1 LIAIVQLVAEQL
13 GIAPR
18 LLATR
23 ADAEELARAVDE
35 HGLAG
40 ADALQPMTGWRR
52 EVIGQAW
59 IGWLT
64 GTLALVGDADTPH
77 GLKLVPR

>member
-1 LIAIVQLVAEQL
+1 LIAIVQLVADQL

-35 HGLAG
+35 HGLA
-40 ADALQPMTGWRR
+40 AAESLQPMTGWRR
-52 EVIGQAW
+52 DVIGRAW
-59 IGWLT
+59 LGWLT
-64 GTLALVGDADTPH
+64 GELALVGDVDAPH
-77 GLKLVPR
+77 GLQLVPR